1 MIVDKDLYILF
12 LENRLKEVKLL
23 HTNEIEEN
31 ERLKAEIDKAENFRQ
46 CMYNDMDAEVRELN
60 EEIKKCWCGGNDD
73 VKVELNALREQE
85 LDLIMD
91 KDKLK
96 AEIKELKRDIKHDAK
111 VCEDYDDGL
120 IEEIKELKAE
130 NIVLKVAIE
139 NNNTKIDN
147 V

>member
-31 ERLKAEIDKAENFRQ
+31 DRLKAEIDKAENFRQ
-46 CMYNDMDAEVRELN
+46 CMYNDMDAEVRELKA
-60 EEIKKCWCGGNDD
+60 EIKKEIEWNDD